1 MKEKKPAQTLS
12 KVYMCMLLNLLTLIE
27 GTYSIIRTYYTDAL
41 YMFGK
46 KLSLV

>member
-12 KVYMCMLLNLLTLIE
+12 KVYAFKFIYINNLKVHTVLSVHITH
-27 GTYSIIRTYYTDAL
+27 AL